1 MGKHADKA
9 ATTLSLVEAIAPGA
23 IASVLGSLRGGSKT
37 PKKEDPETI
46 AAAQEKRARKAAK
59 RARDAERAAAG
70 KDERGV

>member
-37 PKKEDPETI
+37 WS
-46 AAAQEKRARKAAK
+46 
-59 RARDAERAAAG
+59 RDE
-70 KDERGV
+70 